1 MSTEHVDKNPQETA
15 ETVSQEKSL
24 RFHLETIWL
33 FTANDIQ
40 SIVYPE
46 TAFGIFSALSGKLL
60 TTNTS
65 PDLLEVLSRVSRVV
79 LWNWLNVL
87 LFDVANQRLPT
98 SIIED
103 SVNKGWRPLPSQRL
117 SEADTRRLL
126 LTIVP
131 LVFVASLYL
140 GGMEEAV
147 AMMVL
152 TWMYND
158 LGGADENYLVRN
170 LINAFGFICYSSG
183 ATIVAAGYRQHALN
197 NTAYSWLAI
206 IAGIIFTTLQ
216 MQDMADM
223 EGDAVRG
230 RRTLP
235 LVHGEGIARWSI
247 ALPVMFW
254 SVVCPAFWGLHVAG
268 YTASLAV
275 GAVLA
280 FRVLMFRTV
289 AADKLTWKVWCLWTS
304 ILYLLPLFKDHS
316 VFDRFLGSYQG

>member
-1 MSTEHVDKNPQETA
+1 LTNR
-15 ETVSQEKSL
+15 VSSIKSIY
-24 RFHLETIWL
+24 FHLYTIYL
-33 FTANDIQ
+33 FTAADLK

-60 TTNTS
+60 TTNAAPELS
-65 PDLLEVLSRVSRVV
+65 DVLFRLPRVL

-87 LFDVANQRLPT
+87 LFDVANQRLPA

-103 SVNKGWRPLPSQRL
+103 SVNKAWRPLPAQRL
-117 SEADTRRLL
+117 SEANTRRLL
-126 LTIVP
+126 LVVIT
-131 LVFVASLYL
+131 LVFGASTYL

-158 LGGADENYLVRN
+158 LGGADENYLTRN
-170 LINAFGFICYSSG
+170 LINAFGFVCYSSG
-183 ATIVAAGYRQHALN
+183 ATTVAAGYGQHALN

-206 IAGIIFTTLQ
+206 TAGIIFTTLQ

-223 EGDAVRG
+223 EGDTLRG

-235 LVHGEGIARWSI
+235 LVHGERIARWSI

-254 SVVCPAFWGLHVAG
+254 SVVCPAFWGLYVVG
-268 YTASLAV
+268 YTVSIAV
-275 GAVLA
+275 GSLLA

-289 AADKLTWKVWCLWTS
+289 TADKLTWKVWCLWTS
-304 ILYLLPLFKDHS
+304 ILYLLPLFKDHT
-316 VFDRFLGSYQG
+316 VFDRFLHAHRG